1 MENIKLAIEK
11 LENEIEDNDDN
22 NALVRIGNYL
32 LDACKDSKMLSEAV
46 INDKKSLEKAYEYIR
61 KNAQK
66 QAVNGCA
73 CIDDDTV
80 FEWAVD
86 YYLEQEVEQPKPV
99 EKPKKISKPKTAKRT
114 KTERNIEQQS
124 KQINGQVEMFF

>member
-1 MENIKLAIEK
+1 
-11 LENEIEDNDDN
+11 
-22 NALVRIGNYL
+22 
-32 LDACKDSKMLSEAV
+32 MLSEAV

-86 YYLEQEVEQPKPV
+86 YYLEQESEQEVEQPKLV
-99 EKPKKISKPKTAKRT
+99 EKPKKTSKPKTAKRT
-114 KTERNIEQQS
+114 KIERNIEQQS